1 MEPTIYEEM
10 GGANAVLA
18 LAGAWHTRCLADP
31 ILAHA
36 FERGIH
42 PQHTERL
49 AAYWSEQLGGPD
61 TYSKSMGDYSH
72 VVRTHSG
79 NGPHEQMDGR
89 AVAAFVL
96 ALDDVGVSSDPRLR
110 FQLIAWF
117 TWATAMLNH
126 RWSTPDDVPNGLPL
140 PSWDWNGTEGW

>member
-1 MEPTIYEEM
+1 MKTIYEAA
-10 GGANAVLA
+10 GGSEGL
-18 LAGAWHTRCLADP
+18 LK
-31 ILAHA
+31 LAHA
-36 FERGIH
+36 WHERVMADEIVSHAFSHGFH

-49 AAYWSEQLGGPD
+49 AAYWAEQLGGPA
-61 TYSKSMGDYSH
+61 TYTESVGDYSR
-72 VVRTHSG
+72 VVRVHSG

-96 ALDDVGVSSDPRLR
+96 ALDDVGIPTDPRLR

-126 RWSTPDDVPNGLPL
+126 RWATADEVPGDLPL
-140 PSWDWNGTEGW
+140 PSWDWDGTEGW